1 MGLYGRNDVMSVA
14 VPLTA
19 GGCGAMHS
27 RPVSDGVA
35 ADEWNLESVC
45 VVCAAALRGDPLW
58 AAMPSEIPETPDER
72 TVREDAEKRGERQIK
87 KSQERLSVQQGELNE
102 RIVELLERGGRG
114 SVAEPDPDL
123 IARLVAEQVQKI
135 LGNREQF
142 SLVPE
147 AEAEAEAPVPGKITV
162 PTDGSVDLML
172 LHVRTLGKMCRDRGL
187 DSSGGKT
194 DLIARLMG
202 TGESVDDLMAED

>member
-45 VVCAAALRGDPLW
+45 VMCSIALRGDPLW

-72 TVREDAEKRGERQIK
+72 MIREDAEKRGERAIK

-102 RIVELLERGGRG
+102 KIVELLSRGTQT
-114 SVAEPDPDL
+114 AAMPDPE
-123 IARLVAEQVQKI
+123 IVSRLVAEEVQKA
-135 LGNREQF
+135 LAAMNMAAPATATATA
-142 SLVPE
+142 PE
-147 AEAEAEAPVPGKITV
+147 IQIPV
-162 PTDGSVDLML
+162 DGGVDLMR
-172 LHVRTLGKMCRDRGL
+172 LHVRTLGKMCRGRGL
-187 DSSGGKT
+187 DSSGGKA
-194 DLIARLMG
+194 DLIARL
-202 TGESVDDLMAED
+202 TAADVAAED